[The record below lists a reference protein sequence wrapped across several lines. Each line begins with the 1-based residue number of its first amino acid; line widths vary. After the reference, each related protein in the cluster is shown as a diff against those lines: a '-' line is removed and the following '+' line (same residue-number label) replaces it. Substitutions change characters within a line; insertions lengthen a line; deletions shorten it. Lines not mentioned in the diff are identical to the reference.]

1 MGTRWGA
8 SRRFLSGRAVLH
20 KPPPL
25 SEWACTAPSEHPW
38 GVDWMALQAPPVSGC
53 AAQAYPSGLSEEAGV
68 WVCEILGWSLCRD
81 SREWL
86 CTPVGIWGASALFV
100 GPVGGGV
107 PACALSCS
115 PLVRV
120 CVRERV
126 SVGVHV
132 MGIRGSV
139 WAGGGRGG
147 GKWPCC
153 RLPPEAHTLPLAFT
167 VLK

>member
-68 WVCEILGWSLCRD
+68 WVCEISGWSLCRD

-100 GPVGGGV
+100 GPVGVGV

-120 CVRERV
+120 CVRERHE
-126 SVGVHV
+126 SESEDAQSCPTQQPTRLLCPWDCPGKGTGVGHH
-132 MGIRGSV
+132 
-139 WAGGGRGG
+139 
-147 GKWPCC
+147 CL
-153 RLPPEAHTLPLAFT
+153 LPRT
-167 VLK
+167 